1 MFTRNAWQKI
11 NQMLNNTVRRNF
23 CHLKII
29 HILHTRYHPKKI
41 GHIKNKQKNKYVG
54 IHIINHNEN
63 EK

>member
-1 MFTRNAWQKI
+1 MYIRNACQKI
-11 NQMLNNTVRRNF
+11 KQMLNNTLRRNF

-29 HILHTRYHPKKI
+29 HILHPCYHSKTI

-54 IHIINHNEN
+54 IHIINFNEN